1 VNKTLIITVLAVGVT
16 IFGIWYFDLVHA
28 APKAMT
34 IEQCGTALRAST
46 EFGKLV
52 DNMDERNRS
61 AAYETGAMRCVLDH
75 DPETASWSDEK
86 KLAIV
91 GRAFCDKHAGGVDL
105 TKIFCEGLFDKE
117 SERSKKY
124 GMESIIIPKTI
135 R

>member
-1 VNKTLIITVLAVGVT
+1 MNKTLIITVLAVGVT

-91 GRAFCDKHAGGVDL
+91 GRAFVISMPVEL
-105 TKIFCEGLFDKE
+105 TLQKSFAKDYSIKKVSDPKNTGWSRLLFLK
-117 SERSKKY
+117 R
-124 GMESIIIPKTI
+124 
-135 R
+135 